1 MKSPPRRSPLR
12 PRRYRMTEKD
22 RTRLFLIRDHTNV
35 LNAILDKYATVLAVA
50 KRIGPYT
57 EDAKLVDTSAKKINN
72 ALRELIP

>member
-1 MKSPPRRSPLR
+1 MKSPKSPPRRS

-22 RTRLFLIRDHTNV
+22 RTRLFLIRDHTLV

-57 EDAKLVDTSAKKINN
+57 ADATLVDTSAKKINN